1 MAGLEHD
8 LSTYYDQEASD
19 RALRPLGSHRLERR
33 RAFIELVRSEGR
45 ASVLE
50 IGVGPGHD
58 AAAFAESGVA
68 PVGVDLSI
76 EHTRLARANGVV
88 SMRASV
94 LALPFPAHSFDSG
107 WTMSTLVHVSDA
119 DFGQAMA
126 ELIRVLRPGAPLA
139 IGLWGGFDGEGT
151 SGFDHIDPP
160 RFFSHR
166 SHERARAMLARQGEI
181 EQFDTWPDDRSSWEY
196 QFVVL
201 RVGAR

>member
-8 LSTYYDQEASD
+8 LSMYYDQEASD
-19 RALRPLGSHRLERR
+19 RARRQPDPRRLERR
-33 RAFIELVRSEGR
+33 RAFIELVRDEGR

-58 AAAFAESGVA
+58 AVAFAESGVS

-76 EHTRLARANGVV
+76 AHARLARSNGVA

-94 LALPFPAHSFDSG
+94 LALPFRAHCFDIG
-107 WTMSTLVHVSDA
+107 WTMSTLLHVPDR
-119 DFGQAMA
+119 DFDQAMS
-126 ELIRVLRPGAPLA
+126 ELIRVLRPGSPLA
-139 IGLWGGFDGEGT
+139 IGLWGGFDGEGPN
-151 SGFDHIDPP
+151 GFDRIDPP

-166 SHERARAMLARQGEI
+166 SHERARAMLARHGEI
-181 EQFDTWPDDRSSWEY
+181 EQFDTWPDDRSTWEY
-196 QFVVL
+196 QFIVL